1 MSNSRR
7 SKTVLKVFPFRATD
21 GTPAA
26 SRESE
31 ALFMVSELQRFSKA
45 NFVGNALLDE
55 RERYFLEKPGAEAIR
70 DLILAV
76 AVPATTSMHT
86 LR

>member
-26 SRESE
+26 SREIE
-31 ALFMVSELQRFSKA
+31 ALFMVSELQGFSKA

-55 RERYFLEKPGAEAIR
+55 REGYFLEKPSAET
-70 DLILAV
+70 DMNV
-76 AVPATTSMHT
+76 ATPAWTTPR
-86 LR
+86 LRVFA

>member
-7 SKTVLKVFPFRATD
+7 SKTVLKVLPFRATD
-21 GTPAA
+21 GMPGA
-26 SRESE
+26 SRETE

-55 RERYFLEKPGAEAIR
+55 RERYFLEKPGAET
-70 DLILAV
+70 DMNV
-76 AVPATTSMHT
+76 ATPARTAPRLHMFA
-86 LR
+86 

>member
-26 SRESE
+26 SRETE

-55 RERYFLEKPGAEAIR
+55 RERYFLEKPGAET
-70 DLILAV
+70 DMNV
-76 AVPATTSMHT
+76 ATPAWTTPRLHVFA
-86 LR
+86 

>member
-26 SRESE
+26 SRETE
-31 ALFMVSELQRFSKA
+31 ALFMVSELQRFSKD
-45 NFVGNALLDE
+45 NFVGNALLDK
-55 RERYFLEKPGAEAIR
+55 RERYFLEKPGVET
-70 DLILAV
+70 DMNV
-76 AVPATTSMHT
+76 ASPAWTAPRLHVFA
-86 LR
+86 

>member
-26 SRESE
+26 SRETE
-31 ALFMVSELQRFSKA
+31 ALFMVSELKRFSKA
-45 NFVGNALLDE
+45 NFVGE
-55 RERYFLEKPGAEAIR
+55 RFTR
-70 DLILAV
+70 
-76 AVPATTSMHT
+76 
-86 LR
+86 